1 MKSYPDSLSSLR
13 RRYRKVRIPDWTGLV
28 SLPLAFLSYLL
39 LDVTLRY
46 LFDGTGTAPASAFP
60 PWLFTTMWAL
70 IFTCV
75 AAFLPRLWRRIWLG
89 VTFLFFA
96 VECIAHAALY
106 NLTGT
111 FFSFA
116 SLSYAGD
123 GAIADYKD
131 WADRNGADEVIVF
144 LTDYYV
150 SFFSDTPTQNTA
162 SEYENWKF
170 ILVRTNGGE
179 WEIVDQGY

>member
-1 MKSYPDSLSSLR
+1 MKRIFSMLLIFVLLLSLSSCGTLNFVDIEEFSSNV
-13 RRYRKVRIPDWTGLV
+13 YTTQDITSAMEVVLEEFQGKNDRI
-28 SLPLAFLSYLL
+28 LL
-39 LDVTLRY
+39 K
-46 LFDGTGTAPASAFP
+46 
-60 PWLFTTMWAL
+60 
-70 IFTCV
+70 
-75 AAFLPRLWRRIWLG
+75 
-89 VTFLFFA
+89 
-96 VECIAHAALY
+96 
-106 NLTGT
+106 
-111 FFSFA
+111 
-116 SLSYAGD
+116 LSYAGD

-170 ILVRTNGGE
+170 ILVRSSGGE

>member
-1 MKSYPDSLSSLR
+1 MKKIFSL
-13 RRYRKVRIPDWTGLV
+13 
-28 SLPLAFLSYLL
+28 FLILS
-39 LDVTLRY
+39 
-46 LFDGTGTAPASAFP
+46 
-60 PWLFTTMWAL
+60 L
-70 IFTCV
+70 IFSLTSCGTLNFV
-75 AAFLPRLWRRIWLG
+75 DIEEFSSEIYTDRDITSAMEIVLEEFQGKSDRIL
-89 VTFLFFA
+89 L
-96 VECIAHAALY
+96 
-106 NLTGT
+106 
-111 FFSFA
+111 
-116 SLSYAGD
+116 SLSYIGD
-123 GAIADYKD
+123 SKISDYRD

>member
-1 MKSYPDSLSSLR
+1 MK
-13 RRYRKVRIPDWTGLV
+13 RIF
-28 SLPLAFLSYLL
+28 SMFLIFSLL
-39 LDVTLRY
+39 LSLTSCGTLNFVDIEEFSSEIYTDR
-46 LFDGTGTAPASAFP
+46 DITSAMEVVLEEFQGKSD
-60 PWLFTTMWAL
+60 
-70 IFTCV
+70 
-75 AAFLPRLWRRIWLG
+75 RIL
-89 VTFLFFA
+89 L
-96 VECIAHAALY
+96 
-106 NLTGT
+106 
-111 FFSFA
+111 
-116 SLSYAGD
+116 SLSYIGD
-123 GAIADYKD
+123 SKISDYRD